1 MNHSSNFG
9 ANTVLVCFG
18 YNVNSS
24 VIESLEYDNIE
35 VAEYRTDPISPIDQ
49 LILLDE
55 FERTLADLNITD

>member
-1 MNHSSNFG
+1 MNHSSSFG

-49 LILLDE
+49 LILLD
-55 FERTLADLNITD
+55 

>member
-1 MNHSSNFG
+1 MTSFG

-18 YNVNSS
+18 YNVNTS

-49 LILLDE
+49 LIIIDE
-55 FERTLADLNITD
+55 FERTLTDLGITE